1 MAALAGASQIY
12 GSGMIESGV
21 TFDYAQLVM
30 DNEFA
35 RMIKHVVAGIQVDD
49 EHLLV
54 DEIHRVGPF
63 GDFLSL
69 DSTLTYMRQQSQPQL
84 LDRRVREEWQA
95 AGATDLY
102 TRAAQKAREIIETH
116 KPEPLPD
123 DIAKRVHAV
132 VEAADRERGVA

>member
-1 MAALAGASQIY
+1 
-12 GSGMIESGV
+12 
-21 TFDYAQLVM
+21 
-30 DNEFA
+30 
-35 RMIKHVVAGIQVDD
+35 
-49 EHLLV
+49 
-54 DEIHRVGPF
+54 
-63 GDFLSL
+63 
-69 DSTLTYMRQQSQPQL
+69 
-84 LDRRVREEWQA
+84 VREEWQA

>member
-54 DEIHRVGPF
+54 DEIHKVGPF

-69 DSTLTYMRQQSQPQL
+69 DSTLMYMRQQSQPQL
-84 LDRRVREEWQA
+84 LEEWQA

>member
-84 LDRRVREEWQA
+84 LDRRVREEWQSD
-95 AGATDLY
+95 GATDLY
-102 TRAAQKAREIIETH
+102 TRSRAQAREIIENH
-116 KPEPLPD
+116 RPEPLD
-123 DIAKRVHAV
+123 DDV
-132 VEAADRERGVA
+132 VKQMRAFVQAADQERGVQ